1 MQTIAQETEGP
12 HEDSGALLS
21 IVLDAERCSSYLL
34 VLDAETMQEH
44 ARARVPHSIP
54 FGVHGEFYA
63 DPATTATTS

>member
-44 ARARVPHSIP
+44 ARAYVSHHIP

-63 DPATTATTS
+63 DERA